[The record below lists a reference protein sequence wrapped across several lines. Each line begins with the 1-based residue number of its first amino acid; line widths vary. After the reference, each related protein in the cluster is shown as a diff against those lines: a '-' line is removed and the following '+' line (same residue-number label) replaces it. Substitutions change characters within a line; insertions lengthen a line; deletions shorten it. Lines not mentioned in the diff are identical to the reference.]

1 MASLLTLDIVAG
13 YGRPVVLLKED
24 ITCLIDTGANIPVW
38 TRGSQKL
45 INAFQAS
52 LIKDKKFI
60 LSGFGKVAEKVD
72 AFRISDFVLSGDGDD
87 KIVFKSMIIACTE
100 RPAMV
105 ANMILPATA
114 FNHMNYLIHNVGIDN
129 PVVEIEHDKNEYAM
143 GAICSNIDGT
153 IIDRVYSFANE

>member
-52 LIKDKKFI
+52 LI
-60 LSGFGKVAEKVD
+60 
-72 AFRISDFVLSGDGDD
+72 
-87 KIVFKSMIIACTE
+87 
-100 RPAMV
+100 
-105 ANMILPATA
+105 
-114 FNHMNYLIHNVGIDN
+114 
-129 PVVEIEHDKNEYAM
+129 
-143 GAICSNIDGT
+143 
-153 IIDRVYSFANE
+153 

>member
-72 AFRISDFVLSGDGDD
+72 AFRISDFVLSGD
-87 KIVFKSMIIACTE
+87 
-100 RPAMV
+100 AM
-105 ANMILPATA
+105 T
-114 FNHMNYLIHNVGIDN
+114 
-129 PVVEIEHDKNEYAM
+129 
-143 GAICSNIDGT
+143 
-153 IIDRVYSFANE
+153 R